1 MTVSFFQA
9 NLIFEGT
16 ARIKTVQGAPLREAS
31 FFITESYYSPKIILF
46 PKNIPTTSSP
56 V

>member
-16 ARIKTVQGAPLREAS
+16 ARIKKVQGAPLREGS
-31 FFITESYYSPKIILF
+31 VFYHRIILF
-46 PKNIPTTSSP
+46 PKNYIIPKNFPTTSSP